1 MYTSETNHEGLESFS
16 DIYHTLFNDYGVDLV
31 LQGHIHNYQRTYPLI
46 YNNENPSNPTIGQS
60 AVLANENEE
69 EIGEIYVDSPGTIF
83 AIVGTGGR
91 ELHKLDDQ
99 SYFNIQQL
107 EDYGFL
113 ELKVTNNGK
122 NLVGN
127 FYANDGLIKDNFI
140 IEKSVDKN
148 FDVKISNNDLPNLNT
163 ISYSEK
169 M

>member
-1 MYTSETNHEGLESFS
+1 M
-16 DIYHTLFNDYGVDLV
+16 
-31 LQGHIHNYQRTYPLI
+31 
-46 YNNENPSNPTIGQS
+46 QS
-60 AVLANENEE
+60 YANENEE
-69 EIGEIYVDSPGTIF
+69 EIREIYVDSPGTIF

-127 FYANDGLIKDNFI
+127 F
-140 IEKSVDKN
+140 
-148 FDVKISNNDLPNLNT
+148 
-163 ISYSEK
+163 
-169 M
+169 